1 MEVSSMRGSV
11 LIVHD
16 DVELRRGLGAV
27 LGANGFRVL
36 SAATGQ
42 EALAVL
48 EEDVPSLLVIGVGM
62 PLLSGWKL
70 VEALAH
76 YPDLSRIPRLLVGP
90 ELSAAEVVSRA
101 LATLA
106 EKPASAAADILLE
119 DGVPGRR
126 AANA

>member
-1 MEVSSMRGSV
+1 MRGSV

-16 DVELRRGLGAV
+16 DVGVRRWLGELLVANDFKV
-27 LGANGFRVL
+27 LWA
-36 SAATGQ
+36 SSGQ

-48 EEDVPSLLVIGVGM
+48 EEDVPALLVIGVGM

-90 ELSAAEVVSRA
+90 DDAPAAVRQKA
-101 LATLA
+101 LA
-106 EKPASAAADILLE
+106 LLE
-119 DGVPGRR
+119 AMKSDDAAVTDGSRPRR